1 MTDQT
6 YTAGEHVRLSATLD
20 TRLAMQG
27 NVPATA
33 VLQGRRHHGRR
44 YRWSANG
51 GAALAEPLE
60 LGDTEPETP
69 AGHLAVGQHDT
80 LTLTVPA
87 GVLPPGRYA
96 FQAAARHNGVRHE
109 VPESPVRVK
118 IEDGGEP

>member
-6 YTAGEHVRLSATLD
+6 YTAGEHIRLSATLD
-20 TRLAMQG
+20 TRLAMRG

-33 VLQGRRHHGRR
+33 VLQDRRYHSRR

-51 GAALAEPLE
+51 GGALAEPLE
-60 LGDTEPETP
+60 LGDTDPET
-69 AGHLAVGQHDT
+69 ADGGLAVGEHDT
-80 LTLTVPA
+80 LTLSVPA

-109 VPESPVRVK
+109 VPEPPLLVK